1 MKQPERHQKPQKAA
15 TAQSLSLLE
24 RNSSTNIDALE
35 RQIQPLTL
43 SDEEQYILDVYSRLN
58 ADGRKY
64 LHITLESMQYMERLW
79 KPAYT
84 KTGNIITLK

>member
-1 MKQPERHQKPQKAA
+1 MPERHQKPQKPD

-24 RNSSTNIDALE
+24 RNSSTNINAPE

-43 SDEEQYILDVYSRLN
+43 SDDERYILEMYARLN
-58 ADGRKY
+58 DFGKQTILAAVEGLTK
-64 LHITLESMQYMERLW
+64 HPKCMKTVE
-79 KPAYT
+79 YT

>member
-1 MKQPERHQKPQKAA
+1 MPERHQKPQKAA

-24 RNSSTNIDALE
+24 RNSSTSTSVSE

-43 SDEEQYILDVYSRLN
+43 SDEERYILEMYARLN

-64 LHITLESMQYMERLW
+64 LRITLETLNCNDNMV
-79 KPAYT
+79 KPLYT
-84 KTGNIITLK
+84 QTGNIITLK

>member
-1 MKQPERHQKPQKAA
+1 MPERHQKPQKAA

-24 RNSSTNIDALE
+24 RNSSTNTSASE

-43 SDEEQYILDVYSRLN
+43 SDEERYILDLYARLN

-64 LHITLESMQYMERLW
+64 LRITLETLNCNDNMV
-79 KPAYT
+79 KPLYT
-84 KTGNIITLK
+84 QTGNIITLK

>member
-1 MKQPERHQKPQKAA
+1 MPERHQKPQKAA

-24 RNSSTNIDALE
+24 RNSSTNTSASE

-43 SDEEQYILDVYSRLN
+43 SDEEQYILDLYARLN

-64 LHITLESMQYMERLW
+64 LRITLETLNCNDNMV
-79 KPAYT
+79 KPLYT
-84 KTGNIITLK
+84 QTGNIITLK

>member
-1 MKQPERHQKPQKAA
+1 MPERHQKPQKAA

-24 RNSSTNIDALE
+24 RNSSTNTSASE

-43 SDEEQYILDVYSRLN
+43 SDEERYILDLYARLN

-64 LHITLESMQYMERLW
+64 LHITLETMQYMERLW

-84 KTGNIITLK
+84 KIGNVITLK